1 MAEPI
6 SSVHDSRI
14 EEFVRLLG
22 ENQHRI
28 FVYLM
33 SMMRDRA
40 AVEDVQQ
47 ETNLV
52 LWREFGS
59 FEPNSNFAA
68 WSCRVAF
75 NQMRAWRKKQQR
87 DRLVFSDSFLEALS
101 AELDSRADDLD
112 RRLIALEK
120 CLERLPEHWAHVQ
133 RRALGR
139 KGVSKHVCICLSGY
153 LAVGALAWAVKKLEL
168 TPYLDESF
176 LFP

>member
-1 MAEPI
+1 MSPI
-6 SSVHDSRI
+6 AT
-14 EEFVRLLG
+14 LQLG
-22 ENQHRI
+22 P
-28 FVYLM
+28 
-33 SMMRDRA
+33 
-40 AVEDVQQ
+40 
-47 ETNLV
+47 
-52 LWREFGS
+52 
-59 FEPNSNFAA
+59 FELP
-68 WSCRVAF
+68 F